1 MLTNSHIPI
10 CLTLGFTSHGRRI
23 AAPTIRIVRLFDKL
37 EFVEGVLY
45 MTAYSVVLFII
56 AMIILLWG
64 FSLYKG
70 NLSSLRPA
78 SYKRVKDKVA
88 YGKAMGKA
96 VFAMGVPQV
105 LAGVIA
111 LLGEITV
118 VVILTVVISVGGF
131 LAGLFCMLK
140 VEDRRINQ
148 EF

>member
-1 MLTNSHIPI
+1 MQFVTHCP
-10 CLTLGFTSHGRRI
+10 RRL
-23 AAPTIRIVRLFDKL
+23 AARFQFVYQFAKL
-37 EFVEGVLY
+37 EFIEGMLY
-45 MTAYSVVLFII
+45 MTAYSVLLFIV
-56 AMIILLWG
+56 AMMILLWG
-64 FSLYKG
+64 FLLYKG
-70 NLSSLRPA
+70 NLSSLRPE
-78 SYKRVKDKVA
+78 SYKRVKDKMA

-96 VFAMGVPQV
+96 VFVMGFPQV
-105 LAGVIA
+105 LAGIIA

>member
-1 MLTNSHIPI
+1 MQIFPEVPFAKQL
-10 CLTLGFTSHGRRI
+10 
-23 AAPTIRIVRLFDKL
+23 DKL

-45 MTAYSVVLFII
+45 MTAYAVVLFII

-70 NLSSLRPA
+70 NLSSLKPA

-96 VFAMGVPQV
+96 VFVMGVPQV

-140 VEDRRINQ
+140 VEERRINQ

>member
-1 MLTNSHIPI
+1 MRESAGMIYFGAGMWYDEENKP
-10 CLTLGFTSHGRRI
+10 
-23 AAPTIRIVRLFDKL
+23 

-45 MTAYSVVLFII
+45 MAACSVVLFII

-96 VFAMGVPQV
+96 VFVMGVPQV

-118 VVILTVVISVGGF
+118 VVILTVVISIGGF

>member
-1 MLTNSHIPI
+1 
-10 CLTLGFTSHGRRI
+10 
-23 AAPTIRIVRLFDKL
+23 
-37 EFVEGVLY
+37 

-111 LLGEITV
+111 LLGETTV

-131 LAGLFCMLK
+131 LAGLFSMLK

>member
-1 MLTNSHIPI
+1 MIVYATILFV
-10 CLTLGFTSHGRRI
+10 L
-23 AAPTIRIVRLFDKL
+23 AA
-37 EFVEGVLY
+37 
-45 MTAYSVVLFII
+45 
-56 AMIILLWG
+56 ILLISG
-64 FSLYKG
+64 SLLYKG
-70 NLSSLRPA
+70 NLNSMRA
-78 SYKRVKDKVA
+78 NHQRMVKDKA
-88 YGKAMGKA
+88 SYGKAMGKA
-96 VFAMGVPQV
+96 VFVMGVPQV

>member
-1 MLTNSHIPI
+1 MFAVGQL
-10 CLTLGFTSHGRRI
+10 
-23 AAPTIRIVRLFDKL
+23 DKL

-45 MTAYSVVLFII
+45 MAAYSVVLFII

-96 VFAMGVPQV
+96 VFVMGVPQV

>member
-1 MLTNSHIPI
+1 
-10 CLTLGFTSHGRRI
+10 
-23 AAPTIRIVRLFDKL
+23 
-37 EFVEGVLY
+37 
-45 MTAYSVVLFII
+45 
-56 AMIILLWG
+56 
-64 FSLYKG
+64 
-70 NLSSLRPA
+70 
-78 SYKRVKDKVA
+78 
-88 YGKAMGKA
+88 
-96 VFAMGVPQV
+96 MGVPQV

>member
-1 MLTNSHIPI
+1 MQIFPEVPFAKQL
-10 CLTLGFTSHGRRI
+10 
-23 AAPTIRIVRLFDKL
+23 DKL

-64 FSLYKG
+64 FLLYKG

-96 VFAMGVPQV
+96 VFVMGVPQV

>member
-1 MLTNSHIPI
+1 MVGYIYQLN
-10 CLTLGFTSHGRRI
+10 
-23 AAPTIRIVRLFDKL
+23 KL

-96 VFAMGVPQV
+96 VFVMGVPQV

>member
-1 MLTNSHIPI
+1 MP
-10 CLTLGFTSHGRRI
+10 RRGGGVVNPSVSF
-23 AAPTIRIVRLFDKL
+23 ADSSLYTREPWALLRQLDKL

-70 NLSSLRPA
+70 NLSSLRPE

-96 VFAMGVPQV
+96 VFVMGVPQV

>member
-1 MLTNSHIPI
+1 
-10 CLTLGFTSHGRRI
+10 
-23 AAPTIRIVRLFDKL
+23 
-37 EFVEGVLY
+37 

-56 AMIILLWG
+56 ATTILFWG
-64 FSLYKG
+64 FSLYRG
-70 NLSSLRPA
+70 NLSSLRPN
-78 SYKRVKDKVA
+78 SYRRVKDKVA

-96 VFAMGVPQV
+96 VFVMGVPQV

-140 VEDRRINQ
+140 VEDRCINQ

>member
-1 MLTNSHIPI
+1 MSHPLT
-10 CLTLGFTSHGRRI
+10 F
-23 AAPTIRIVRLFDKL
+23 IRIGSIIQLEKL

-56 AMIILLWG
+56 AMIIHLWG

-96 VFAMGVPQV
+96 VFVMGVPQV
-105 LAGVIA
+105 LAGAIA
-111 LLGEITV
+111 LLGETTV

-131 LAGLFCMLK
+131 LAGLSCMLK

>member
-1 MLTNSHIPI
+1 MQIFPEVPFAKQL
-10 CLTLGFTSHGRRI
+10 
-23 AAPTIRIVRLFDKL
+23 DKL

-96 VFAMGVPQV
+96 VFVMGVPQV